1 MTIAARKAYRAHQL
15 SVVMAMVQGFLD
27 DGYIIQNKYTGL
39 TWWFWRLKHHSNGSE
54 VTIEGLPDFN
64 TFKIIRDG
72 RQIKTG
78 AILTKPMKDDKSY

>member
-1 MTIAARKAYRAHQL
+1 MANGKAYRAHQL

-27 DGYIIQNKYTGL
+27 DGYIIQNKYLGL
-39 TWWFWRLKHHSNGSE
+39 TWWFWRIKHHSNGSE
-54 VTIEGLPDFN
+54 VTIEGLPEHN

-78 AILTKPMKDDKSY
+78 AILTKPMKDDKGY

>member
-1 MTIAARKAYRAHQL
+1 MNAAQKTYRAHQL

-27 DGYIIQNKYTGL
+27 DGYIIQNKYVGL

-78 AILTKPMKDDKSY
+78 AILTKPMKDDKGY

>member
-1 MTIAARKAYRAHQL
+1 MNAAQKAYRAHQL

-78 AILTKPMKDDKSY
+78 AILTKPMKDDKGY